1 MGLAYF
7 ACADAAY
14 KLVELVNSS
23 DQGGSLAQGSAVANV
38 RERVATLKEASRHSD
53 GQSASVFSKLLG
65 MADSVR
71 TY

>member
-1 MGLAYF
+1 M
-7 ACADAAY
+7 
-14 KLVELVNSS
+14 
-23 DQGGSLAQGSAVANV
+23 ANV